1 MAYYNNNKYGI
12 TVDALK
18 TKVKCEPCGAYLFF
32 GEEEYLK
39 SFYLDKFRELVDKGG
54 FGQLDHAKFDFENKT
69 VEDLASEFFVMPM
82 GGELRLLEVWNM
94 PLQKLSAKDFED
106 LMALIDEIPSYLI
119 FVIYC
124 RNGEYSVDKSVL
136 KKASDKERSEII
148 EAKFNAVNFTHL
160 GENTLINWI
169 EKKCL
174 QPFGLRTTERAARLL
189 IKYCS
194 SDMLRMRN
202 ELYKLEQYLKS
213 EGREELSV
221 EDVKLFVIPDS
232 DVVVFDLADAVL
244 MKDAGTAREIME
256 GLKLTRTEPISIA
269 GVLFRALG
277 GAALAVSGVDDKSCF
292 AAAKLSSWQVKRYR
306 DLAGKYDRSYFAD
319 ALALCLECDGKL
331 KGYGSDGYML
341 VENLVYQLIML
352 GVEKSS
358 FYK

>member
-18 TKVKCEPCGAYLFF
+18 TKIKCEPCGAYLFF

-39 SFYLDKFRELVDKGG
+39 SFYLDKLRELVDKGG
-54 FGQLDHAKFDFENKT
+54 FAQLDYSKLDFENKT
-69 VEDLASEFFVMPM
+69 IDDLASEFFVMPM
-82 GGELRLLEVWNM
+82 GGEVRLLEVRNLLPM
-94 PLQKLSAKDFED
+94 KLSDKDFAKLVE
-106 LMALIDEIPSYLI
+106 LVEEIPDYLI

-124 RNGEYSVDKSVL
+124 RNSEYSVDKSVL
-136 KKASDKERSEII
+136 KKTSDKERAQLI
-148 EAKFNAVNFTHL
+148 EERFNAVNFTHL
-160 GENTLINWI
+160 GENTLINWV

-174 QPFGLRTTERAARLL
+174 QPFGLHTTERAARLL

-194 SDMLRMRN
+194 ADMLRMRN

-213 EGREELSV
+213 EGRTELTV
-221 EDVKLFVIPDS
+221 DHVKLFVIPDS

-244 MKDAGTAREIME
+244 AKDAQAARDIME

-269 GVLFRALG
+269 GVLFKALG
-277 GAALAVSGVDDKSCF
+277 SAALAVSGADDKSCF
-292 AAAKLSSWQVKRYR
+292 AAAKLSSWQAKRYR
-306 DLAGKYDRSYFAD
+306 ELGRNYDRSYFAE
-319 ALALCLECDGKL
+319 AMALCLECDGKL
-331 KGYGSDGYML
+331 KGMSGDGYML
-341 VENLVYQLIML
+341 IENLVYQLIML